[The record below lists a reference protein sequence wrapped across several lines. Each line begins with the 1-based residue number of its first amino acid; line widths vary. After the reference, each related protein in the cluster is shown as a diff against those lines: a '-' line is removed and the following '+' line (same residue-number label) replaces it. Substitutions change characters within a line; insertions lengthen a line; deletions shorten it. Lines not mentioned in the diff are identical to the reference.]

1 MLRQIIVCRITFLI
15 CTLVSDALMPKNLI
29 VIGGTPCTGK
39 TSVTSALAE
48 SLGVKSIQLG
58 KLSEEKGCIKDFDKP
73 RDTGI
78 VDEDCLVEAIIDVI
92 DARDDSLIIEGH
104 YIDLVPSS
112 EVKIAVILRTHPEI
126 LKTRLTE
133 RNYSVDKIEENVESE
148 VFGVCQMDAIQA
160 FGEDIV
166 IEIDTSEVSVD
177 DVVSTIIRN
186 LDKMSQPLRFDW
198 MSLLEEE
205 GRLDDFVKNS

>member
-1 MLRQIIVCRITFLI
+1 
-15 CTLVSDALMPKNLI
+15 MPNNLI
-29 VIGGTPCTGK
+29 VIGGTPGSGK

-48 SLGVKSIQLG
+48 SLGVKAIQLG

-126 LKTRLTE
+126 LKKRLTE

>member
-1 MLRQIIVCRITFLI
+1 M
-15 CTLVSDALMPKNLI
+15 
-29 VIGGTPCTGK
+29 
-39 TSVTSALAE
+39 
-48 SLGVKSIQLG
+48 
-58 KLSEEKGCIKDFDKP
+58 
-73 RDTGI
+73 
-78 VDEDCLVEAIIDVI
+78 I

>member
-1 MLRQIIVCRITFLI
+1 
-15 CTLVSDALMPKNLI
+15 MPKNLI

-39 TSVTSALAE
+39 TSVTSALAKT
-48 SLGVKSIQLG
+48 LGVKTIQLG
-58 KLSEEKGCIKDFDKP
+58 KLSEEKGCIKDFDKS

-78 VDEDCLVEAIIDVI
+78 IDEDCLVEAIIDVI
-92 DARDDSLIIEGH
+92 DSRDDRLIIEGH

-126 LKTRLTE
+126 LKKRLTE
-133 RNYSVDKIEENVESE
+133 RKYSVDKIEENVESE

-166 IEIDTSEVSVD
+166 IEIDTSELSID

-186 LDKMSQPLRFDW
+186 LEKMSQPLRFDW

-205 GRLDDFVKNS
+205 GRLGDFVKSS

>member
-1 MLRQIIVCRITFLI
+1 
-15 CTLVSDALMPKNLI
+15 MPKNLI

-126 LKTRLTE
+126 LKTRLIE

-160 FGEDIV
+160 FGQDIV

>member
-1 MLRQIIVCRITFLI
+1 MLRPIIVCRITFLI

-48 SLGVKSIQLG
+48 SLGLKTIQLG

-92 DARDDSLIIEGH
+92 DARDDCLIIEGH